1 MTSTRTVS
9 AAVLVVG
16 ALTAVLVGWFGSGW
30 RAVER
35 EQRTMLEAARAAA
48 SDDAAQ
54 LAAELVAEL
63 EHLRA
68 AESQRPYF
76 HYQNLFHDPR
86 GASEGRSVVPSPL
99 AGGPTERLV
108 ATHFQIDGAGAVSSP
123 TVNFAAP
130 ENNAP
135 QASADLAVL
144 AELGRLKTA
153 LVEPADPVQVAMAQG
168 RSSVSPVSLAKEI
181 LPPEPE
187 DDDAPP
193 EPSEKQVKPSPPK
206 GKTADVVAVK
216 PAKDAAEDPFESD
229 KLAYAKT
236 KRRPIKQAP
245 EPKPRVEQFDPEV
258 YTQNVLSNEIFTQSR
273 ASIGSQQGTFPK
285 PQPQAPQLQ
294 QQLKPAPS
302 VSASDAPDDDA
313 AEDEAVDEAVG
324 EADGDDQAQAPA
336 DVAPAPDRVRDQ
348 LAQQLQA
355 QLAPKPAPSVA
366 TAKPRP
372 RPRPRPRLASMELK
386 PVTPPA
392 PVTITIA
399 PLVWRAADIDGEPS
413 LLAVR
418 RVTTPDGQLTQGL
431 IVSRERLRGW
441 LEERDPD
448 AGAALVT
455 GTTPPPASAAAPVV
469 LADVGWW
476 VVVDDSAALAT
487 ARRAADGLRSA
498 FLGRFIP
505 ISLLAIACALLV
517 VLLTARAEKL
527 ARQRERFAAAAAHE
541 LRTPLAGIQL
551 YGDMLVDGLGDP
563 AKHRDYAR
571 RVAEE
576 ASRLGR
582 VVANVLGFSQLERKS
597 LAVRAESGDVVEAVR
612 AAVERAEPGLIR
624 AGAAVDLD
632 APASAVAR
640 FDRDALARILNNLL
654 DNAEKYTR
662 EHEDRTIRIAVRGRP
677 GAVDITVSD
686 RGPGLPA
693 SLRRRRFEPFARGIG
708 DDGPPGLGLGLA
720 LSQSLASAMGG
731 ELSWRDQSP
740 GATFVV
746 TLPAG

>member
-1 MTSTRTVS
+1 VTSTRTLT

-35 EQRTMLEAARAAA
+35 EQHTMLDSARAEA
-48 SDDAAQ
+48 SADAAQ

-68 AESQRPYF
+68 SESQRPFF
-76 HYQNLFHDPR
+76 HYQNLFHDER
-86 GASEGRSVVPSPL
+86 GASEGWSVVPSPL
-99 AGGPTERLV
+99 ATGPTEALV
-108 ATHFQIDGAGAVSSP
+108 AAHFQIDDAGAVSSP
-123 TVNFAAP
+123 TVNLAAP

-135 QASADLAVL
+135 QAPSDLALL
-144 AELGRLKTA
+144 AELSELRTT
-153 LVEPADPVQVAMAQG
+153 LVEPADPVQVAMARG
-168 RSSVSPVSLAKEI
+168 SPAPPVTLAKDD
-181 LPPEPE
+181 PPVKVASKPRSKQAEP
-187 DDDAPP
+187 DLGTKGAAADAFD
-193 EPSEKQVKPSPPK
+193 
-206 GKTADVVAVK
+206 GDN
-216 PAKDAAEDPFESD
+216 D
-229 KLAYAKT
+229 KVAYAK

-245 EPKPRVEQFDPEV
+245 EPAPQVVQVDPDV
-258 YTQNVLSNEIFTQSR
+258 YAQNVRSNEFFLSSR
-273 ASIGSQQGTFPK
+273 GSLGNAE
-285 PQPQAPQLQ
+285 QARTPPQ
-294 QQLKPAPS
+294 QQLMQVPAPVPQEPGPALAPS
-302 VSASDAPDDDA
+302 PDEDPVPASARA
-313 AEDEAVDEAVG
+313 ALEP
-324 EADGDDQAQAPA
+324 QAAPA
-336 DVAPAPDRVRDQ
+336 AN
-348 LAQQLQA
+348 
-355 QLAPKPAPSVA
+355 
-366 TAKPRP
+366 PRP
-372 RPRPRPRLASMELK
+372 RPRQA
-386 PVTPPA
+386 PA
-392 PVTITIA
+392 PAANPAPITITIA
-399 PLVWRAADIDGEPS
+399 PLAWRAANLEGAPS

-431 IVSRERLRGW
+431 VVSSERLRTW
-441 LEERDPD
+441 VEERDP
-448 AGAALVT
+448 AVAAALVT
-455 GTTPPPASAAAPVV
+455 GRERPTTGASAPVV

-476 VVVDDSAALAT
+476 IVVDDSATLAAART
-487 ARRAADGLRSA
+487 AAAGLRSA

-505 ISLLAIACALLV
+505 ISILAVACALLV

-582 VVANVLGFSQLERKS
+582 VVANVLGFSQLERRS

-612 AAVERAEPGLIR
+612 AAVERAEPGLLR
-624 AGAAVDLD
+624 AGATVELD
-632 APASAVAR
+632 APERATAR

-662 EHEDRTIRIAVRGRP
+662 EHEDRRITIAVRDT
-677 GAVDITVSD
+677 GAAVEITVAD
-686 RGPGLPA
+686 HGPGLPA
-693 SLRRRRFEPFARGIG
+693 SIRRRRFQPFSRGIG
-708 DDGPPGLGLGLA
+708 DDGQPGLGLGLA
-720 LSQSLASAMGG
+720 LSQSLAGAMGG
-731 ELSWRDQSP
+731 ELTWRDQSP